1 MSITPGYK
9 EKKKFIVVATRR
21 PEDTPGTDYIANSA
35 PSVAIQ
41 TSGLGIEPLVTEQ
54 INREIDNGES
64 GGEPVI
70 HINEMIKITAP
81 FELTGAGTAADP
93 TAFASMLQLSGRDI
107 NTEVGGEVSYN
118 RIKTAS
124 QEIDGCIYFHWEG
137 MYHKAFACKA
147 SLTRSGTTGDRLMC
161 SAEITAVYGG
171 TLAGAPPVPDFSN
184 FQKPLAMGEQNSS
197 FSIDGQTLNLY
208 QYEVADNATIEYDEG
223 TEQKRIFIDNWSE
236 EAKWVI
242 EAPEL
247 GTFDPFAILL
257 SNVEVPFG
265 FTHGIATGEIWEES
279 STGAQFLTVKPTAQ
293 KGKKCWEIT
302 ARVIKGNDAVL
313 KSR

>member
-9 EKKKFIVVATRR
+9 EKKKFIMVATRR
-21 PEDTPGTDYIANSA
+21 PEDTPSTDYIANGAS
-35 PSVAIQ
+35 PVAIQ
-41 TSGLGIEPLVTEQ
+41 TSGLSVEPLVTEQ
-54 INREIDNGES
+54 INRELDNGAD

-81 FELTGAGTAADP
+81 FELTGSGDAAAP
-93 TAFASMLQLSGRDI
+93 TAFAKMLQLAGRDI
-107 NTEVGGEVSYN
+107 NTDVAGEVSHN
-118 RIKTAS
+118 RITTAS
-124 QEIDGCIYFHWEG
+124 QEIDGCVYFYWEG

-147 SLTRSGTTGDRLMC
+147 TLTRSGTTGDRLMC
-161 SAEITAVYGG
+161 SAEVTGVYGG
-171 TLAGAPPVPDFSN
+171 TLAGTPPTPDFGN
-184 FQKPLAMGEQNSS
+184 FQKPLPMGELNTS
-197 FSIDGQTLNLY
+197 FNIDGQALNLY

-265 FTHGIATGEIWEES
+265 FTHGIAAGEVWEES
-279 STGAQFLTVKPTAQ
+279 STGAQFLTVKPTAE

-302 ARVIKGNDAVL
+302 ARVIKGHDAVL
-313 KSR
+313 KTR